1 MEFSEVDIKKIEKFN
16 PFEKIGKKWMLIT
29 AGDEKECNMM
39 TASWGMMGV
48 LWNKNVASIF
58 VRPQRYTFRFLEEN
72 EYYTISFFGEE
83 YRKELLFLGQNSGK
97 DINKLKSTSLNPIY
111 NQNAPYF
118 EEASCVLVCKK
129 IYNQF
134 IKPECFL
141 DFDINKNYEEQ
152 DYHKIFIG
160 EIEKCL
166 IKG

>member
-1 MEFSEVDIKKIEKFN
+1 MEFSEVDITKIEKFN
-16 PFEKIGKKWMLIT
+16 PFEKIGKEWMLIT
-29 AGDEKECNMM
+29 AGDEKKCNMM

-48 LWNKNVASIF
+48 LWNKNVVAVF

-97 DINKLKSTSLNPIY
+97 DINKLKSTSLNLIY
-111 NQNAPYF
+111 NQKAPYF

-152 DYHKIFIG
+152 DYHKIFVG
-160 EIEKCL
+160 EITKCL